1 MTRFRAR
8 VYPLQRH
15 LVLIILLSAVWV
27 FSGCATLDRIIQKPT
42 ATFAGIQITDADLL
56 HAKAVLNFNVSN
68 PNVLNIRASRITYDL
83 KINGR
88 DLVAGELDQGITL
101 VGGSTTIL
109 SIPFSIQYLD
119 FFESLAQLWE
129 AKGADYA
136 LFGGFS
142 VGPFRVPLQAHGSFE
157 LPKMPKI
164 SMEAI
169 QIEELSLDG
178 ARLNCRLK
186 MDNPN
191 AFDLLFKRLEYSLN
205 IGGISF
211 ARASASV
218 PSPIKSRRS
227 SMVSFGLDVSFAQL
241 GLSVYQLF
249 KQSEADFSL
258 SGGMVLAPP
267 SGKEQRVPFRLNGK
281 VPFKR

>member
-1 MTRFRAR
+1 MTRSRVRA
-8 VYPLQRH
+8 YPPQRR
-15 LVLIILLSAVWV
+15 LILMILLAAAMA
-27 FSGCATLDRIIQKPT
+27 FNGCVTLDSIIQKPT
-42 ATFAGIQITDADLL
+42 ATFAGIQFTEADLL
-56 HAKAVLNFNVSN
+56 QAKAVLNFNVTN
-68 PNVLNIRASRITYDL
+68 PNVLNIRASRISYDL

-88 DLVAGELDQGITL
+88 DVVAGELDHGITL
-101 VGGSTTIL
+101 VGGSTSIL

-119 FFESLAQLWE
+119 FFESLSQLWK

-142 VGPFRVPLQAHGSFE
+142 VGPFRVPLQAHGNFE

-169 QIEELSLDG
+169 QIEDFSLDG

-191 AFDLLFKRLEYSLN
+191 AFDLLFKRLEYNLN

-211 ARASASV
+211 AHASALV
-218 PSPIKSRRS
+218 HSPIKSRRS
-227 SMVSFGLDVSFAQL
+227 SMVNFGVDVSFAQL
-241 GLSVYQLF
+241 GQSVYQLLN
-249 KQSEADFSL
+249 QSEGDFSL
-258 SGGMVLAPP
+258 SGGMVIDSP
-267 SGKEQRVPFRLNGK
+267 SGKEQRVPFRVNGK
-281 VPFKR
+281 VPFER